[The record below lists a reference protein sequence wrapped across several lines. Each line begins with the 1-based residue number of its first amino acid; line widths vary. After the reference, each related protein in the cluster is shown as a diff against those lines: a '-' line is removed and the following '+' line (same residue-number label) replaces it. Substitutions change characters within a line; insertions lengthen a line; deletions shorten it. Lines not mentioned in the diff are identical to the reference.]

1 VNAPVNPEEI
11 PHTASSEP
19 EIGHESCAQWIGE
32 LEERVAQLE
41 LASVERHL
49 QVLELAERV
58 AERLQDRVRKRTV
71 KREENGGD
79 DLDRRMALTRRA
91 YVHEG

>member
-1 VNAPVNPEEI
+1 
-11 PHTASSEP
+11 
-19 EIGHESCAQWIGE
+19 
-32 LEERVAQLE
+32 
-41 LASVERHL
+41 
-49 QVLELAERV
+49 
-58 AERLQDRVRKRTV
+58 VRKRTV